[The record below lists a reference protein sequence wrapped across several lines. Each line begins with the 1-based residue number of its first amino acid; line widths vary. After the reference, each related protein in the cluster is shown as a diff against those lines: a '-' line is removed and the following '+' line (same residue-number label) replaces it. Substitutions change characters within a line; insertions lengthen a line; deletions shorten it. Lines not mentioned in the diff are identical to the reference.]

1 MLSFSRMS
9 TSPLS
14 HILPQHPYQA
24 AGALGAEV
32 QATDAITDVDP
43 VLGLAVEAVANDVE
57 GNRLRVVLHD
67 HGPRRAG
74 AAGVVVNVLIA
85 SAVARNTADAGTARA
100 GIPLGTVRV
109 LAVTSA
115 VTATRGTITP
125 ASTSVGDSAF
135 TVSTSTGT
143 VAVNPGITAAPTP
156 HPAAAIARGIAPLPP
171 QLHTGH
177 TTTGGGV
184 DMLIRGFTRL
194 TRDDAPG
201 RTGLWLLVVVFGIVD
216 EVRHDG
222 LLFLLL
228 VRLSG
233 G

>member
-1 MLSFSRMS
+1 MTYPSLSSF
-9 TSPLS
+9 P
-14 HILPQHPYQA
+14 HILPQRPYQA

-32 QATDAITDVDP
+32 QATNTITDVDP

-74 AAGVVVNVLIA
+74 SAGVVVNVLIA
-85 SAVARNTADAGTARA
+85 GAVARNTADAGTACA

-109 LAVTSA
+109 LAVTST

-156 HPAAAIARGIAPLPP
+156 HPAAAIAIARGIAPLPP
-171 QLHTGH
+171 QLDTGH

-184 DMLIRGFTRL
+184 NMLIWGFTRL

-216 EVRHDG
+216 EVRHDR
-222 LLFLLL
+222 LFLLL

-233 G
+233 